1 MPHAAIRMDTL
12 GEGSTNADVI
22 SVPEACRL
30 LRVHRNT
37 LYRLIRDESLPAFK
51 MTRGGRWRFRRS
63 DLRDWLED
71 KQAARRS

>member
-1 MPHAAIRMDTL
+1 MPHAAIRLDTL
-12 GEGSTNADVI
+12 GEGSANADVI
-22 SVPEACRL
+22 SVPEACRM

-51 MTRGGRWRFRRS
+51 MTRGGRWRFRKS

-71 KQAARRS
+71 KQAARRP